1 MSAHHPRPPRTA
13 SRDCSSPLP
22 PVSAHSSSAA
32 TALSVPASAKPDDPL
47 IGSSQKQDGKVQ
59 VVHVKARSPEART
72 KVSKL
77 GLDMTEHG
85 DATGVEVVLHGTKD
99 AARLRDAGFDYNVKI
114 ADLAAR
120 NKTNA
125 AKDRKYAA
133 AVAQSPL
140 PSGRTTYRH
149 LADYNNE
156 MTQLARRYKNLV
168 KPLTLKN
175 KSIEGREVRGIEIT
189 TNPNNVNDG
198 KPVYLQLGAHHA
210 REWPSAEHAMEFA
223 YDLLENYRTDAR
235 ARRVVKNAR
244 TIIVPVVNVD
254 GFEVSRN
261 AAPNGRLQPVRLRD
275 EAQELLHLLADTGP
289 VPGRNLRQQPGRPT
303 AGHRPQP
310 QLPWLLGWRRR
321 EPDLV
326 ERHLPR

>member
-1 MSAHHPRPPRTA
+1 MSAEQPPPTRTPSRKLRRPFAAAVGLGALVLVTTT
-13 SRDCSSPLP
+13 
-22 PVSAHSSSAA
+22 VS
-32 TALSVPASAKPDDPL
+32 TVPASAGRDDQL
-47 IGSSQKQDGKVQ
+47 VGSSKGQDGKVQ
-59 VVHVKARSPEART
+59 VVHVEARSPEART

-85 DATGVEVVLHGTKD
+85 DATGVEVVLHGKKD
-99 AARLRDAGFDYNVKI
+99 AARLREAGFDYNVEI
-114 ADLAAR
+114 ADLTAR
-120 NKTNA
+120 VKANA

-133 AVAQSPL
+133 KVAQSPL
-140 PSGRTTYRH
+140 PSGRTSYRD

-156 MTQLARRYKNLV
+156 MTQLAKRYKKLV

-175 KSIEGREVRGIEIT
+175 RSIEGRQVRGIEIT
-189 TNPNNVNDG
+189 TNPTNVNDG

-254 GFEVSRN
+254 GFEVSRK
-261 AAPNGRLQPVRLRD
+261 ATP
-275 EAQELLHLLADTGP
+275 T
-289 VPGRNLRQQPGRPT
+289 GRPSASST
-303 AGHRPQP
+303 TR
-310 QLPWLLGWRRR
+310 
-321 EPDLV
+321 
-326 ERHLPR
+326 